1 MTNPKTILAV
11 LSDLMFAVKIQDA
24 AKRLGLGV
32 VLAKTEDE
40 AIARAKQNP
49 SLVIVDLNIAGLNS
63 IELIKKLKASE
74 STRDFSV
81 VGFVSHVQTDLLKQA
96 QVAGCDEVVARSVFS
111 QNLPAILSRSVNN

>member
-81 VGFVSHVQTDLLKQA
+81 VGFVSHVQTDLRKQA
-96 QVAGCDEVVARSVFS
+96 QEAGCDEVVARSVFS

>member
-40 AIARAKQNP
+40 AITRAKQNP
-49 SLVIVDLNIAGLNS
+49 ALIIVDLNIAGLNS
-63 IELIKKLKASE
+63 IELIKKLKINE
-74 STRDFSV
+74 LTRGFPV
-81 VGFVSHVQTDLLKQA
+81 VGFVSHVQTELRKQA
-96 QVAGCDEVVARSVFS
+96 QEAGCDEVVARSAFS
-111 QNLPAILSRSVNN
+111 QNLPAILSRSINN

>member
-11 LSDLMFAVKIQDA
+11 LSDLVFAVKIHDA

-81 VGFVSHVQTDLLKQA
+81 VGFVSHVQTDLRKQA
-96 QVAGCDEVVARSVFS
+96 QEAGCDEVVARSVFS